1 MEPIMSD
8 GKTKNIIPAV
18 FFKIGKWVSIDK
30 GTIVSHEDESPIMH
44 CKDLSGDDLFIR
56 FEYFKNDGNPTTT
69 EVKQF
74 FVDKANQMVTD
85 KEIIK
90 VKSFLE
96 ESADIDEEIE
106 KLGLGRKEEREWLKG
121 EARKIVLN
129 NWSIVPGKWMRAAI
143 SLTQEKL
150 IYDDKEYLLYE
161 SKSIIYDE
169 NDEPSKSGLYYITKN
184 RHNIPVVVKQ
194 YHNGGECFLN
204 KDVASYENFKSLINH
219 SIRTAKRNIDFLPD
233 FFTRDADWVNTCNA
247 INKFKAEKKYL
258 RYITGCEYLLESS
271 GSEIVGKVFVR
282 LPGSLKKSFNPEL
295 LNSDSNSIL
304 NGFKNGV
311 QRIYYGK
318 EDGEVKKSV
327 DEKLSVAFNTA
338 ENSYGF
344 YDIVSIG
351 DEIEGN
357 SYGFLTN
364 NLNPRKTYYDIE
376 TLTKSIESL

>member
-1 MEPIMSD
+1 MSD

-30 GTIVSHEDESPIMH
+30 STIVSHEDESPIMH
-44 CKDLSGDDLFIR
+44 CKDLSGADVFIR

-96 ESADIDEEIE
+96 ESPDIDEEIE

-129 NWSIVPGKWMRAAI
+129 NWSIVSGKWMRAAI
-143 SLTQEKL
+143 SLTQEKI
-150 IYDDKEYLLYE
+150 IYNDKEYLLYE

-233 FFTRDADWVNTCNA
+233 FFTRDVDWVNTCNA

-318 EDGEVKKSV
+318 EDDEVKKSV

-376 TLTKSIESL
+376 TLTNSIESL